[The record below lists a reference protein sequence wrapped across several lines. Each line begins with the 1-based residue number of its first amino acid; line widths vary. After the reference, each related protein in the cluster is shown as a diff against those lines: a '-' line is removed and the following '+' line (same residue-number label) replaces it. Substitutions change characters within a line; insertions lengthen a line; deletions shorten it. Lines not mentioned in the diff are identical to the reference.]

1 MKIDVFLFFRT
12 VYELVYIF
20 KKKKLIAPKSPAV
33 CSECKLIKGPVD
45 KILCDH
51 AIRTIHIY
59 SGAKLKLH
67 GQF

>member
-1 MKIDVFLFFRT
+1 MSWYLKSKTSFF
-12 VYELVYIF
+12 F
-20 KKKKLIAPKSPAV
+20 FFFLIALKSPAE
-33 CSECKLIKGPVD
+33 CSERKLIKGPGD

-51 AIRTIHIY
+51 VIKTMHVY

>member
-1 MKIDVFLFFRT
+1 MSWYLKTKIPFF
-12 VYELVYIF
+12 F
-20 KKKKLIAPKSPAV
+20 IALKSPAV

-45 KILCDH
+45 KISCDYVIKH
-51 AIRTIHIY
+51 IRMY